1 MVLLQCVILYNHVC
15 LIRVY
20 HQFFKIIMSSKCKP
34 SAAFDSRV
42 NRPSSNNG
50 AFQRG
55 VSIKRKSARISSK
68 PTLDLNKLS
77 REMRKQD
84 FPDAIKLVLTE
95 NVRYKIIKCKLNTSG
110 KYDDVLFVDVI
121 SNHSDEKIS
130 TYITSLYTNAIVKQA
145 AEDGVSLENNPEA
158 LIGLKFTYCGEV
170 QSCKGNIYSKLDFC
184 VESEEEDEE
193 EEED

>member
-1 MVLLQCVILYNHVC
+1 
-15 LIRVY
+15 
-20 HQFFKIIMSSKCKP
+20 MSSKCKP

-55 VSIKRKSARISSK
+55 VSIKRKSARISK
-68 PTLDLNKLS
+68 PQPPTLDLNKLS
-77 REMRKQD
+77 REMRKPD

-110 KYDDVLFVDVI
+110 KYDDVLFVDVT
-121 SNHSDEKIS
+121 SDHSDEKIS
-130 TYITSLYTNAIVKQA
+130 TYITSLYTNAIIKQA
-145 AEDGVSLENNPEA
+145 AEEGVSLETNPEV
-158 LIGLKFTYCGEV
+158 LIGLKFTYCGEAR
-170 QSCKGNIYSKLDFC
+170 SCKGNIYSKLEFC
-184 VESEEEDEE
+184 VESEEEE